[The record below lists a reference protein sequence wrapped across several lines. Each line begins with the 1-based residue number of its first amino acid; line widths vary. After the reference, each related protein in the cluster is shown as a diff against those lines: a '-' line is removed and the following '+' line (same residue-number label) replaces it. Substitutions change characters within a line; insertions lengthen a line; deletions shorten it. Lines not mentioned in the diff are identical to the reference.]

1 MERQDMIAQKAK
13 SHENKADEED
23 SEPKNNSSPKQSLF
37 MIFKLQHFSYGLPS
51 TNLSI
56 CYFMEIFES

>member
-23 SEPKNNSSPKQSLF
+23 SEPRNDSSSKQSLF
-37 MIFKLQHFSYGLPS
+37 TMLKLLHFFFELPS
-51 TNLSI
+51 TI
-56 CYFMEIFES
+56 CYFMEIFEK